1 MSVMV
6 QNGKANVVVAYVVL
20 EAAEAVLLGQKKVK
34 VTMKDVVTV
43 AVVLNPS

>member
-1 MSVMV
+1 
-6 QNGKANVVVAYVVL
+6 VVAAYVVL
-20 EAAEAVLLGQKKVK
+20 EAEEAVLLGQKRAK